1 MSGSS
6 VIDRVF
12 SIPETVAATM
22 VISPE
27 LRRSVL
33 RDRVLSGAQYFA
45 LSRANEVIEQRR
57 SLVEQCQEA
66 AMVVFNTYLDTHT
79 KLSSF
84 YKQLVMLAVADK
96 CGEDKRYMSGNDEVY
111 SSRYLC
117 LDESKDKGTDDW
129 PWGIGPTFT
138 EVEVV
143 ARYLEFFDNLEVALP
158 HIVPGAAASG
168 HAAIMGSLTVQELIK
183 YTRVDPFHNAAWDPV
198 WPAKEVIRMALL
210 GIRGSAPKKILNLT
224 KSQLRSAG
232 FLRNTLVW
240 DFYQGQERMNGATFP
255 PILAPDPENARGG
268 VALDGISRG
277 TPPLL

>member
-27 LRRSVL
+27 LRRSL
-33 RDRVLSGAQYFA
+33 LEDHVLSGAQYFV
-45 LSRANEVIEQRR
+45 LSRANEAIEQRR
-57 SLVEQCQEA
+57 SLVKQCQEA
-66 AMVVFNTYLDTHT
+66 AIVVFNTYLDTHT

-96 CGEDKRYMSGNDEVY
+96 CGEDKRYMRSGNDEVY

-117 LDESKDKGTDDW
+117 LDESKDKGNDN
-129 PWGIGPTFT
+129 GIGPTFT
-138 EVEVV
+138 EVNVV
-143 ARYLEFFDNLEVALP
+143 AWYLEFFDNLKVAIP

-168 HAAIMGSLTVQELIK
+168 HAAIMGSLSVNDLID
-183 YTRVDPFHNAAWDPV
+183 YSRAYRPYAPWDPV
-198 WPAKEVIRMALL
+198 WPEEEAIRTALL
-210 GIRGSAPKKILNLT
+210 GIRGSAPKKILKLT
-224 KSQLRSAG
+224 KAQLQSAG

-240 DFYQGQERMNGATFP
+240 EFYQGQERMNGATFP
-255 PILAPDPENARGG
+255 PLLAPDPENARGG

-277 TPPLL
+277 ITTVLG